1 MTQRTIPFHRPAI
14 GETEIAA
21 VANVMRSGWLTTGPV
36 TAAFENQFAEYI
48 GAPHA
53 VAVNS
58 CSSGLQLALKA
69 LDIGPGDEIITSP
82 ITFCATVLAIL
93 HTGATP
99 VLADVGADGNLDPAS
114 VESRISPSTK
124 ALLPVHLAGAPC
136 DMEAFWAIA
145 RKHHLLVVE
154 DAAHAL
160 SARYVDGPRV
170 GGDSRSD
177 AAVFSFYATK
187 ALATGEGGMISA
199 HRPELGERLRLLRHH
214 GIGKRRGW
222 RYSVEEQGFKFN
234 LSDIHS
240 AIGIEQL
247 KRQDE
252 FLEAR
257 ARCAAI
263 YAEELR
269 NTVIGLPAAVAGHC
283 WHLYRIAVPTR
294 DTFIERMKERGV
306 ECSVHF
312 IPIPLHPAFA
322 GIAGGNDCPRAL
334 AQFEHSVSLPIYP
347 GMPDDDIRYVA
358 ACARECATA
367 P

>member
-1 MTQRTIPFHRPAI
+1 MTKRTISFHRPAI

-21 VANVMRSGWLTTGPV
+21 VVNVMRSGWLTTGPA
-36 TAAFENQFAEYI
+36 TAMFEKQFAEYI
-48 GAPHA
+48 GVPHA

-69 LDIGPGDEIITSP
+69 LDIGPGDEVITSP
-82 ITFCATVLAIL
+82 VTYCATVLAIL

-99 VLADVGADGNLDPAS
+99 VLADVGIDDNLDPAS
-114 VESRISPSTK
+114 VESRLSPRTK

-136 DMEAFWAIA
+136 DMDALSEIA
-145 RKHHLLVVE
+145 QRHRLLVVE

-160 SARYVDGPRV
+160 SARYGGRRV
-170 GGDSRSD
+170 GSDPRSD

-199 HRPELGERLRLLRHH
+199 HRPELADRLRRLRHH
-214 GIGKRRGW
+214 GIGARQGW

-247 KRQDE
+247 KRQEE
-252 FLEAR
+252 FLANR

-263 YAEELR
+263 YAEELS
-269 NTVIGLPAAVAGHC
+269 NTTIGLPAAVPGHC
-283 WHLYRIAVPTR
+283 WHLYRIAVPAR

-322 GIAGGNDCPRAL
+322 GIAGGEACPRAL
-334 AQFEHSVSLPIYP
+334 AQFEHTVSLPIYP
-347 GMPDDDIRYVA
+347 GMPDDDVRYVA
-358 ACARECATA
+358 ACARDCIT
-367 P
+367 

>member
-1 MTQRTIPFHRPAI
+1 MTRRTISFHRPAI

-21 VANVMRSGWLTTGPV
+21 VANVMRSGWLTTGPT
-36 TAAFENQFAEYI
+36 TAAFEKQFAEYI

-69 LDIGPGDEIITSP
+69 LDIGPGDEVITSP
-82 ITFCATVLAIL
+82 VTYCATVLAIL

-99 VLADVGADGNLDPAS
+99 VLADVGSDDNLDPAS
-114 VESRISPSTK
+114 VESRISPRTK

-136 DMEAFWAIA
+136 DMDALSEIA
-145 RKHHLLVVE
+145 QRHRLLVVE

-160 SARYVDGPRV
+160 AARYGDRRV
-170 GGDSRSD
+170 GSDPRSD

-199 HRPELGERLRLLRHH
+199 HRPELAQRLRRLRHH
-214 GIGKRRGW
+214 GIGARQGW

-247 KRQDE
+247 RRQEE
-252 FLEAR
+252 FLASR

-263 YAEELR
+263 YASELR
-269 NTVIGLPAAVAGHC
+269 NSGVGLPVAVPGHC
-283 WHLYRIAVPTR
+283 WHLYRIAVPAR
-294 DTFIERMKERGV
+294 DTFIERMKEHGV

-322 GIAGGNDCPRAL
+322 GLPGGDACPRAL
-334 AQFEHSVSLPIYP
+334 AQFERSVSLPIYP
-347 GMPDDDIRYVA
+347 GMPDEDARYVA
-358 ACARECATA
+358 ACVRECIR
-367 P
+367 

>member
-1 MTQRTIPFHRPAI
+1 MTRRTISFHRPAI

-21 VANVMRSGWLTTGPV
+21 VANVMRSGWLTTGPA
-36 TAAFENQFAEYI
+36 TAAFEKQFAEYI
-48 GAPHA
+48 GAPYA

-69 LDIGPGDEIITSP
+69 LDIGPGDEVITSP
-82 ITFCATVLAIL
+82 VTYCATVLAIL

-99 VLADVGADGNLDPAS
+99 VLADVGRDDNLDPAS
-114 VESRISPSTK
+114 VKSRLSPCTK

-136 DMEAFWAIA
+136 DMDAFSDIA
-145 RKHHLLVVE
+145 QRHRLLVVE

-160 SARYVDGPRV
+160 SGRYGDRRV
-170 GGDSRSD
+170 GGDPRSD

-199 HRPELGERLRLLRHH
+199 HRPELADRLRLLRHH
-214 GIGKRRGW
+214 GIGARQGW

-247 KRQDE
+247 KRQEE
-252 FLEAR
+252 FLASR
-257 ARCAAI
+257 AHCAAI
-263 YAEELR
+263 YQEELS
-269 NTVIGLPAAVAGHC
+269 NTTIGLPAAVPGHC
-283 WHLYRIAVPTR
+283 WHLYRIAVPSR

-322 GIAGGNDCPRAL
+322 GIAGGDDCPRAL
-334 AQFEHSVSLPIYP
+334 SQFEHSVSLPIYP
-347 GMPDDDIRYVA
+347 GMPDDDVRYVA
-358 ACARECATA
+358 ACARECVRE
-367 P
+367 